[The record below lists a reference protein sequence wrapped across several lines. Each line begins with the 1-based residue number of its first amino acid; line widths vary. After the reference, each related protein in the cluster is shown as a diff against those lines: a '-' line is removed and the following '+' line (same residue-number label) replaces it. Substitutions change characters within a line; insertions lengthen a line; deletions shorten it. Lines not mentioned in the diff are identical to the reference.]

1 MNIKT
6 VEKCPTCKGTG
17 EMSASILL
25 IDDIENVL
33 TYCIKEQN
41 EKKLIL
47 KVHPYIH
54 AYLTKGWFSIKRKWR
69 KKLGQKTEI
78 LADNSFHLMEFRLY
92 RNKDEEIKL

>member
-33 TYCIKEQN
+33 AYCIKEQN

-54 AYLTKGWFSIKRKWR
+54 AYLTKGWFS
-69 KKLGQKTEI
+69 
-78 LADNSFHLMEFRLY
+78 Y
-92 RNKDEEIKL
+92 